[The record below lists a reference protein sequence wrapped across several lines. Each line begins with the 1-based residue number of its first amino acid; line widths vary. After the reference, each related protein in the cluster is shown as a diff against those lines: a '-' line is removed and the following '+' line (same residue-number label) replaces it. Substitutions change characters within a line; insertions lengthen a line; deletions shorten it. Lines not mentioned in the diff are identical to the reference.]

1 MKTPKMLP
9 WLARRHGVPAEK
21 AEEMWAEALRHA
33 TAKTGWIGTPDYWQ
47 AAVDHL
53 VDALEAES
61 RLKPPLADMVQT
73 ANRIG
78 IIPLMVWQGATAVAV
93 ASWKTALR
101 PRRFA

>member
-33 TAKTGWIGTPDYWQ
+33 TAKTGWIGTSDYWQ

-53 VDALEAES
+53 VDSLEAES